1 MSTTHRTSARKAFTL
16 SLLAGLMALGMQ
28 SAMAAS
34 AFEAPDP
41 NYKGMIS
48 AQASGGAAILAGS
61 EVTLNGRG
69 FTPGQQITLS
79 RGATVLNTGNAYVAD
94 AEGNFKATIRIPEDA
109 APGQHPIVVTTVNP
123 SYSAV
128 FPLKVSPVVPLSGAN
143 LFSQASAKLVQGLYQ
158 SDISAKNGS
167 VFVTSAVGRPPVK
180 ASQLLKIDAQTLAV
194 QASVTPAAAPGR
206 NGADGGVYAVY
217 GVGADDRNGNVWVT
231 NTRQNTVAVYK
242 QSDLSLVKQFDAGT
256 VPHARDVVIDTTLD
270 RAFASATGTPNIAVF
285 DAKALAF
292 TKNIEI
298 KSTVRGENFSVGSLH
313 LDPAVHK
320 LYAVSL
326 STNEA
331 AVIDGKTETVE
342 KVFPVEGA
350 KSAIGVAHDPKT
362 DRLFVASQGSDN
374 VAIVD
379 VASGKTLHLVPT
391 GAGALNVTFDPVKR
405 LAYVSNRGAGTVT
418 VIDPDGRIVA
428 NLDNG
433 TLPNHVAT
441 DGKGNVFAVNK
452 SRGEDDAK
460 GDRITR
466 ITPAR

>member
-167 VFVTSAVGRPPVK
+167 VFVTSAVG
-180 ASQLLKIDAQTLAV
+180 
-194 QASVTPAAAPGR
+194 
-206 NGADGGVYAVY
+206 
-217 GVGADDRNGNVWVT
+217 
-231 NTRQNTVAVYK
+231 
-242 QSDLSLVKQFDAGT
+242 LSLI
-256 VPHARDVVIDTTLD
+256 HI
-270 RAFASATGTPNIAVF
+270 
-285 DAKALAF
+285 
-292 TKNIEI
+292 
-298 KSTVRGENFSVGSLH
+298 
-313 LDPAVHK
+313 
-320 LYAVSL
+320 
-326 STNEA
+326 
-331 AVIDGKTETVE
+331 
-342 KVFPVEGA
+342 
-350 KSAIGVAHDPKT
+350 
-362 DRLFVASQGSDN
+362 
-374 VAIVD
+374 
-379 VASGKTLHLVPT
+379 
-391 GAGALNVTFDPVKR
+391 
-405 LAYVSNRGAGTVT
+405 
-418 VIDPDGRIVA
+418 
-428 NLDNG
+428 
-433 TLPNHVAT
+433 
-441 DGKGNVFAVNK
+441 
-452 SRGEDDAK
+452 
-460 GDRITR
+460 
-466 ITPAR
+466 